1 MHPPPSGGID
11 SDELMLTSTPTKCG
25 LGLAVLLVAVV
36 AIYSP
41 GLEGPFLL
49 DDREN
54 ITSIPVIKMN
64 TLSLP
69 SARDAL
75 FAKGK
80 WHPDRGLARLSFAL
94 NYYFAGE
101 RFDRFAFKV
110 TNVVIHVL
118 NGLLVYWLSVLLL
131 RRYAGGAR
139 PPSAE
144 AGWGAM
150 QSYLPLL
157 VAALWLLHPIQLTS
171 VLYVVQRM
179 TSMAAFFVLAGLLL
193 FVMGR
198 IRLEAGRA
206 YGLTW
211 MFAGLAGGVFLG
223 FFCKQNAVLLPF
235 YAFLVELFFFR
246 HEALPEAA
254 RRRLYGFYGLTV
266 ALPALAAVVGLT
278 VGWEVIAQGYLHRD
292 FTPWERLLTQSRVL
306 FFYLGLMLFPHI
318 RAFGLYHD
326 DIALSTGL
334 MEPWT
339 TLVSVLAWAVLVGLA
354 LWGVRRRALWSFAVL
369 WYLVGHA
376 LESSLLSLELVFE
389 HRNYLP
395 SFGILFAAAYY
406 LVRGLDRVVSKPRL
420 VYPVVGLLVVVL
432 AFTTFTRASTWGN
445 KITVIEF
452 SLRNHPDSS
461 RTHGEYAMTNAR
473 LMGDIELAYKHW
485 ARAAELNPSSVLELI
500 EMDRVLAVQILAF
513 EEEEQEQNQEQ
524 QGDTGS
530 AGYPAPTSFGAA
542 MAPDLGYLKA
552 LDWLVADEISARLET
567 RPVTMGNVAALRSLE
582 RCIHT
587 KLAPCVL
594 LLGRT
599 IEWLEL
605 ASENPR
611 SVGSAR
617 AVLRLGLAKLYASS
631 GQIEK
636 ALENAEA
643 ATKSDPGQI
652 HFVFELA
659 ALYLA
664 LEDLDAAE
672 QTIADA
678 ENKLG
683 YSGFRHGVVR
693 DLKRKLEQARDK
705 SKSARSVGS

>member
-1 MHPPPSGGID
+1 MSVKNHH
-11 SDELMLTSTPTKCG
+11 LRL
-25 LGLAVLLVAVV
+25 LFLLAVLGVAVFAVYAPGLQGPFVFDDHPNIVANQLVAVD
-36 AIYSP
+36 A
-41 GLEGPFLL
+41 L
-49 DDREN
+49 DGEN
-54 ITSIPVIKMN
+54 
-64 TLSLP
+64 L
-69 SARDAL
+69 RDAAFSL
-75 FAKGK
+75 GNGSY
-80 WHPDRGLARLSFAL
+80 PDRGLARLSFAL
-94 NYYFAGE
+94 NYYFAGK
-101 RFDRFAFKV
+101 RFDTFAFKA

-206 YGLTW
+206 YALTW

-246 HEALPEAA
+246 HEALPGAA

-266 ALPALAAVVGLT
+266 ALPALVAVVGLT
-278 VGWEVIAQGYLHRD
+278 VGWEAIAQGYLHRD

-334 MEPWT
+334 LEPWT

-406 LVRGLDRVVSKPRL
+406 LVRGLDQVVRQRRL

-432 AFTTFTRASTWGN
+432 AFTTFTRASTWGD

-452 SLRNHPDSS
+452 SRRNHPDSS
-461 RTHGEYAMTNAR
+461 RTHGEYAMTNAQ

-500 EMDRVLAVQILAF
+500 EMDRILAVQILAF
-513 EEEEQEQNQEQ
+513 EQQEVADGRFAE
-524 QGDTGS
+524 
-530 AGYPAPTSFGAA
+530 YPAPTEFGAA
-542 MAPDLGYLKA
+542 MAPDLDYLKA
-552 LDWLVADEISARLET
+552 LDRLVADEISTRLET
-567 RPVTMGNVAALRSLE
+567 RPVPMGNVSALRALE

-587 KLAPCVL
+587 GLIPCVVL
-594 LLGRT
+594 RPRA
-599 IEWLEL
+599 IEWFEL

-611 SVGSAR
+611 GNNDAR

-631 GQIEK
+631 GQIE
-636 ALENAEA
+636 AAVESAEA
-643 ATKSDPGQI
+643 ASKTNPDQA
-652 HFVFELA
+652 HFLFELA

-664 LEDLDAAE
+664 LKDLDAAE
-672 QTIADA
+672 RTISAA
-678 ENKLG
+678 ESKLG
-683 YSGFRHGVVR
+683 YFKFRHGVVR
-693 DLKRKLEQARDK
+693 DLKIRLEQARENDK
-705 SKSARSVGS
+705 GVPSTGG

>member
-1 MHPPPSGGID
+1 
-11 SDELMLTSTPTKCG
+11 MLTSTPTKCG

-54 ITSIPVIKMN
+54 ITAIPVMKMS

-75 FAKGK
+75 FARGK

-94 NYYFAGE
+94 NYYFAGK
-101 RFDRFAFKV
+101 RFDTFAFKA
-110 TNVVIHVL
+110 TNVVIHIL

-206 YGLTW
+206 YALTW

-246 HEALPEAA
+246 HEALPGAA

-266 ALPALAAVVGLT
+266 ALPALVAVVGLT
-278 VGWEVIAQGYLHRD
+278 VGWEAIVQGYLHRD
-292 FTPWERLLTQSRVL
+292 FTLWERLLTQSRVL

-326 DIALSTGL
+326 DIALSTGWL
-334 MEPWT
+334 EPWT

-395 SFGILFAAAYY
+395 SFGILFVAAYY
-406 LVRGLDRVVSKPRL
+406 LVRGLDQVVRQRRL

-432 AFTTFTRASTWGN
+432 AFTTFTRASTWGD

-473 LMGDIELAYKHW
+473 LMGDIELSYKHW

-500 EMDRVLAVQILAF
+500 EMDRILAVQILAF
-513 EEEEQEQNQEQ
+513 EQ
-524 QGDTGS
+524 QQQVADSGP
-530 AGYPAPTSFGAA
+530 AEYPVPTEFGAA
-542 MAPDLGYLKA
+542 MAPDLDYLKA
-552 LDWLVADEISARLET
+552 LDRLVADEISTRLET
-567 RPVTMGNVAALRSLE
+567 RPVPMGNVSALRALE
-582 RCIHT
+582 RCVHT
-587 KLAPCVL
+587 GLTPCVVL
-594 LLGRT
+594 RPRA
-599 IEWLEL
+599 IEWFEL

-611 SVGSAR
+611 GNNDAR

-631 GQIEK
+631 GQIE
-636 ALENAEA
+636 AAVESAEA
-643 ATKSDPGQI
+643 ASKTNPDQA
-652 HFVFELA
+652 HYLFELA

-664 LEDLDAAE
+664 LKDLDAAE
-672 QTIADA
+672 RTISAA
-678 ENKLG
+678 ESKLG
-683 YSGFRHGVVR
+683 YFRFRHGVVR
-693 DLKRKLEQARDK
+693 DLKIKLEQARENDK
-705 SKSARSVGS
+705 GAPSTGG